1 MMQSSWLKQ
10 SFPIAAIFS
19 FRMLGLFML
28 IPIFSIYG
36 QELSGATPILIG
48 IAIGAYGFSQGVMQM
63 PFGIMSDYYGR
74 KPLIVIGSIL
84 FALGSILGAT
94 THSIYGMIFARIIQ
108 GMGAVGSVLIAL
120 IADNIDDKDRPKAM
134 AIIGM
139 SIGVSF
145 ALAMTL
151 SPWIADN
158 FGLSG
163 IFILTTILALLSLV
177 LLKFIPI
184 NRQEKPSRFEVKMLK
199 EAFLRPELLRC
210 HLGIWGQ
217 HFILTSSFFAIPL
230 ILKSANIQ
238 MSYFYLSLMV
248 LSFVLMMPSLGWA
261 ERHQQREALFKICL
275 FTLLTSQVLML
286 IIPHRITPLWLVL
299 FIYFIGFN
307 ILEALFPS
315 MIAKAVNPKLK
326 GTATGIYSS
335 MQFLGIFCGGS
346 LAGLIYSY
354 LGISGIFSLNA
365 ILCILYLTRFSRHV
379 PMQL

>member
-36 QELSGATPILIG
+36 QDLSGATPILIG

-63 PFGIMSDYYGR
+63 PFGILSDYYGR
-74 KPLIVIGSIL
+74 KRLIIIGSIL
-84 FALGSILGAT
+84 FAVGSIIGAMS
-94 THSIYGMIFARIIQ
+94 HSIYGMILARVIQ

-120 IADNIDDKDRPKAM
+120 IADNIEDTERPKAM

-145 ALAMTL
+145 ALAMIL
-151 SPWIADN
+151 SPWIAEH
-158 FGLSG
+158 FGLRG
-163 IFILTTILALLSLV
+163 IFILTAFLALLSLV
-177 LLKFIPI
+177 LLKCIPI
-184 NRQEKPSRFEVKMLK
+184 HQATKPRKFDVKMLK
-199 EAFLRPELLRC
+199 QSFLKIDLLRC

-230 ILKSANIQ
+230 ILKSAHVQ
-238 MSYFYLSLMV
+238 MSYFYLSMMV

-261 ERHQQREALFKICL
+261 ERHQRRETLFQICL
-275 FTLLTSQVLML
+275 VALLASQLLML
-286 IIPHRITPLWLVL
+286 MVPYRMTALWLVL
-299 FIYFIGFN
+299 FIYFMGFN

-346 LAGLIYSY
+346 LSGLIYSY
-354 LGISGIFSLNA
+354 LGVSGIFGLNA
-365 ILCILYLTRFSRHV
+365 ALCALYIVRFRTIATIT
-379 PMQL
+379 